1 MGKRVCL
8 YGYSVKNNNIVV
20 NEVEA
25 KIVSEVFEKYLSGS
39 TLKTIADELTERKV
53 PYYKDKNIWN
63 KNMVARIIEN
73 AHYVGDEQYPKIVD
87 ENTYSIAFGIK
98 KSKGGTRE
106 KDTRE
111 VKFLKTHTYCSTCG
125 SRYIRKFITRSN
137 REKWFCENLC
147 KTQKYIDDEVMF
159 NTILCILNS
168 VIENPCLVEGTITD
182 TKSYKPDLGIMK
194 RENELSYMMEQQ
206 TKNFKIL
213 ANDVISLVSE
223 KFDCCYEFKDD
234 EYTEAFKE
242 YLKSQSYIDNLDYKL
257 LFDVVDKITI
267 NAKGDISIHF
277 VNNTVLCHEKGEFV
291 NAAC

>member
-8 YGYSVKNNNIVV
+8 YGYSVENNNFVV

-53 PYYKDKNIWN
+53 QYYKDKNIWN

-87 ENTYSIAFGIK
+87 EDTYSIAFGIK

-111 VKFLKTHTYCSTCG
+111 VKFIKTHTYCSTCG
-125 SRYIRKFITRSN
+125 KRYIRKFITRSN

-159 NTILCILNS
+159 DAILCILNS
-168 VIENPCLVEGTITD
+168 VIENPCLVKGKITD
-182 TKSYKPDLGIMK
+182 TKSYTPDLGIMK
-194 RENELSYMMEQQ
+194 RENELGYMMEQQ

-213 ANDVISLVSE
+213 ANDVLSLVSE
-223 KFDCCYEFKDD
+223 KFDCCAEFKDE
-234 EYTEAFKE
+234 EYTKVFIE
-242 YLKSQSYIDNLDYKL
+242 YLESQSYIDNLDYKL
-257 LFDVVDKITI
+257 LFDVVDKIMI

-277 VNNTVLCHEKGEFV
+277 VNNTVLCHEKGKFV

>member
-8 YGYSVKNNNIVV
+8 YGYSVENNNFVV
-20 NEVEA
+20 NEAEA

-53 PYYKDKNIWN
+53 PYYKDKNVWN

-73 AHYVGDEQYPKIVD
+73 AHYAGDEQYPKIVEED
-87 ENTYSIAFGIK
+87 TYSIAFGIK

-168 VIENPCLVEGTITD
+168 VIENPCLVDGKIID
-182 TKSYKPDLGIMK
+182 TKSYAPDLETMK
-194 RENELSYMMEQQ
+194 RENELGYMMEQQ

-213 ANDVISLVSE
+213 ANDVLSLVSA
-223 KFDCCYEFKDD
+223 KFDCCSEFVDE
-234 EYTEAFKE
+234 EYTKAFKE
-242 YLKSQSYIDNLDYKL
+242 YLESQSYIDNLNYKL
-257 LFDVVDKITI
+257 MFDVIDKIMI
-267 NAKGDISIHF
+267 NANGDISIHF

>member
-1 MGKRVCL
+1 
-8 YGYSVKNNNIVV
+8 
-20 NEVEA
+20 
-25 KIVSEVFEKYLSGS
+25 
-39 TLKTIADELTERKV
+39 
-53 PYYKDKNIWN
+53 
-63 KNMVARIIEN
+63 
-73 AHYVGDEQYPKIVD
+73 
-87 ENTYSIAFGIK
+87 
-98 KSKGGTRE
+98 
-106 KDTRE
+106 
-111 VKFLKTHTYCSTCG
+111 
-125 SRYIRKFITRSN
+125 
-137 REKWFCENLC
+137 
-147 KTQKYIDDEVMF
+147 MF

-168 VIENPCLVEGTITD
+168 VIENPCLVEGKITD
-182 TKSYKPDLGIMK
+182 AKSYEPDLEIMK

-242 YLKSQSYIDNLDYKL
+242 YLESQSYINNLDYKL
-257 LFDVVDKITI
+257 LFDVVDKIMI

>member
-1 MGKRVCL
+1 MGSRFCL
-8 YGYSVKNNNIVV
+8 YGYSVENNKFVV
-20 NEVEA
+20 NNAEA
-25 KIVSEVFEKYLSGS
+25 KIVAEVFEKYISGL
-39 TLKTIADELTERKV
+39 TLKSIADELSKRKIQ
-53 PYYKDKNIWN
+53 YYKEKNTWN

-73 AHYVGDEQYPKIVD
+73 AHYIGDEQYPKIVD
-87 ENTYSIAFGIK
+87 EHTYSIAFGIK

-125 SRYIRKFITRSN
+125 KRYIRKFITRSN

-168 VIENPCLVEGTITD
+168 VIENPCLVEGKITD
-182 TKSYKPDLGIMK
+182 TKSYMPDLGIMK
-194 RENELSYMMEQQ
+194 RENELGYMIEQQ

-213 ANDVISLVSE
+213 ANDVLSLVSA
-223 KFDCCYEFKDD
+223 KFDCCAEFKDE
-234 EYTEAFKE
+234 EYTKAFIE
-242 YLKSQSYIDNLDYKL
+242 YLESQSYIDNLDYKL
-257 LFDVVDKITI
+257 LFDVVDKIMI

-277 VNNTVLCHEKGEFV
+277 VNNTVLCYEKGELV

>member
-8 YGYSVKNNNIVV
+8 YGYSVENNNFVV
-20 NEVEA
+20 NEVES

-53 PYYKDKNIWN
+53 PYYKDKNSWN

-73 AHYVGDEQYPKIVD
+73 AHYAGDEQYPKIVEED
-87 ENTYSIAFGIK
+87 TYSIAFCIK

-168 VIENPCLVEGTITD
+168 VIENPCLVEGKITD
-182 TKSYKPDLGIMK
+182 AKSYEPDLEIMK

-242 YLKSQSYIDNLDYKL
+242 YLESQSYIDNLNYKVL
-257 LFDVVDKITI
+257 LDVVDKIMI
-267 NAKGDISIHF
+267 NGDGVISIQF